1 MLDVKLATGS
11 DILRPA
17 SDGRVGG
24 VRNRWSTTR
33 SRLRFRLDSRGGKTQ
48 FRKGVGTSETSK
60 AGAESTG
67 INCHCSVEWK
77 VRKEYKQWCG
87 DDAKIGWTQTES

>member
-24 VRNRWSTTR
+24 VGNRWSTAR

-48 FRKGVGTSETSK
+48 FRKGIGTSETSK

-67 INCHCSVEWK
+67 IVIEVLN
-77 VRKEYKQWCG
+77 VRF
-87 DDAKIGWTQTES
+87 ESSISNGEEMMRK